1 MFKIGERV
9 FYPYHG
15 AGEIQNIEEREVLGE
30 KRIYYVIRFP
40 LTETTIM
47 VPSDNTEELGLRDIA
62 DQKEIKKCLEII
74 SSTFSETDEDWK
86 IRYKKHQDM
95 LKSGTIKEVT
105 LVIKNLY
112 DRNQIKELSSTEKK
126 LYNNAINML
135 VSEVSLCVGRNQE
148 EIKSEIFRLLEK
160 NSKL

>member
-1 MFKIGERV
+1 MFKISERV

-15 AGEIQNIEEREVLGE
+15 AGEIQNIEEKEVLGE

-47 VPSDNTEELGLRDIA
+47 VPSDNTEELGLRNIA
-62 DQKEIKKCLEII
+62 DQREIKKCLEII
-74 SSTFSETDEDWK
+74 SASTSETDEDWK
-86 IRYKKHQDM
+86 VRYKKHQDM
-95 LKSGTIKEVT
+95 LKSGTTKEVS

-135 VSEVSLCVGRNQE
+135 VSEIALCIGKNQE
-148 EIKSEIFRLLEK
+148 DVKSEVCRLLEK
-160 NSKL
+160 NTK